1 MSDDLFDDNKKR
13 TVFETLNG
21 VDVRDLTKNK
31 SGKTYLSWAHAWAEV
46 KKRFNSVSYEIKEF
60 DGLPYLYDENAGY
73 MIFTSVTIDGET
85 HPMWLPVM
93 DGANNAMKKEKYSY
107 EVIEWKNRQKT
118 GNMIEKWVQSA
129 TMFDIN
135 KAIMRCLVKNLA
147 MFGLGLYIYQG
158 EDLPS
163 VSEIDSIDIQGL
175 STIQIFKKYSIS
187 LVKASEILQ
196 QASATPFAD
205 VPCFE
210 NMNEAQIN
218 YMSDTKVIQWLA
230 NVAGK

>member
-1 MSDDLFDDNKKR
+1 MSDDNKKL
-13 TVFETLNG
+13 TTFDTLNA
-21 VDVRDLTKNK
+21 VDVRMLAKQK

-46 KKRFNSVSYEIKEF
+46 KKRFDDVSYEIKEF
-60 DGLPYLYDENAGY
+60 NGLPYLYDENAGY
-73 MIFTSVTIDGET
+73 MIFTSVTIGDQT

-158 EDLPS
+158 EDLPT
-163 VSEIDSIDIQGL
+163 VSDIDTIDIVGL
-175 STIQIFKKYSIS
+175 STIQVFKKYSIS
-187 LVKASEILQ
+187 LVKASEVLQ
-196 QASATPFAD
+196 QASGTPFD
-205 VPCFE
+205 DMPCFE
-210 NMNEAQIN
+210 GMNEAQTM
-218 YMSDTKVIQWLA
+218 YMSDPKVIQWLA